1 MQLDS
6 LVVSGL
12 AVDKSY
18 YAHEE
23 PLITHGAIEVEN
35 TGDQPVQLSIRKG
48 SIHAGDKVIPLQG
61 FFLYLLPDYEEKD
74 PKGFQQP
81 PHSKS
86 RYEIT
91 FPHRSAAAAAAS
103 DIAVEFELAANGKS
117 LSVRSSYTLT
127 RRTPKS
133 L

>member
-12 AVDKSY
+12 PVDKSY
-18 YAHEE
+18 YSHEE
-23 PLITHGAIEVEN
+23 PMITHGAIEVEN
-35 TGDQPVQLSIRKG
+35 TGDQPVQISIRKG
-48 SIHAGDKVIPLQG
+48 ALHAGDKAIPLEG

-91 FPHRSAAAAAAS
+91 FPHLPAAAAANTG
-103 DIAVEFELAANGKS
+103 IAVEFELEANGKS
-117 LSVRSSYTLT
+117 ASVRSPYTLT
-127 RRTPKS
+127 RRTKK
-133 L
+133 